1 MATSTNDTQST
12 GTAAAGLAGVSP
24 AAASRKRVTQT
35 ARGLLVGGVLVM
47 GTGLG
52 LGAALANNEE
62 PAPAPAAEPERV
74 TETVTMHV
82 ETVTVTAQPEA
93 PAVPEPAP
101 EPEPAPA
108 APSPVAGKHAQLSS
122 GDTYVVE
129 RGDTMAKIA
138 QRAGVSLGALINANP
153 GIANPNLIYSGN
165 IVSIP

>member
-52 LGAALANNEE
+52 LGAALAGDEE
-62 PAPAPAAEPERV
+62 PAPAPAPEPERI
-74 TETVTMHV
+74 TETVTVHV
-82 ETVTVTAQPEA
+82 ETTTVTAQSEA
-93 PAVPEPAP
+93 PAP
-101 EPEPAPA
+101 PEPAPA
-108 APSPVAGKHAQLSS
+108 ASGPVTGRHAQLLS
-122 GDTYVVE
+122 GDQYQVE
-129 RGDTMAKIA
+129 SGDTMAKIA

-153 GIANPNLIYSGN
+153 GIADPNLIYSGN
-165 IVSIP
+165 IISIP

>member
-52 LGAALANNEE
+52 LSAALAGNEE
-62 PAPAPAAEPERV
+62 PAPAEAPAPERV
-74 TETVTMHV
+74 TETVTVHV
-82 ETVTVTAQPEA
+82 ETTTVTAQPEA
-93 PAVPEPAP
+93 PAAPEPA
-101 EPEPAPA
+101 PEPAPA
-108 APSPVAGKHAQLSS
+108 APETVTGRHAQLSS
-122 GDTYVVE
+122 GDQYQVE
-129 RGDTMAKIA
+129 AGDTMATIA

-153 GIANPNLIYSGN
+153 GIADPNLIYSGN
-165 IVSIP
+165 IISIP

>member
-12 GTAAAGLAGVSP
+12 GTAAASLAGVSP

-52 LGAALANNEE
+52 LGAALAGNEE
-62 PAPAPAAEPERV
+62 PAVAPAPERI
-74 TETVTMHV
+74 TETVTVHM

-93 PAVPEPAP
+93 PAPPEPTP
-101 EPEPAPA
+101 EPEPALVVSGPIT
-108 APSPVAGKHAQLSS
+108 GKHAQLSS
-122 GDTYVVE
+122 GDQYQVE
-129 RGDTMAKIA
+129 SGDTMAKIA

-153 GIANPNLIYSGN
+153 GIADPNLIYSGN
-165 IVSIP
+165 IISIP